1 MLTTP
6 PTTGPAAPRN
16 SEDSY
21 TEGTGGRTE
30 ATEMNTEINQLTEQ
44 IIGAAIEVHREL
56 GPGLLESAYQR
67 ALSHELKLRGLK
79 FEEQKLCPIKYKDL
93 VIDDAYRLDFLVSGL
108 VVVELKVVDALT
120 DVHEAQV
127 LTYLKFTGCH
137 LGLLL
142 NFNSTTLIK
151 GLRRL
156 AR

>member
-1 MLTTP
+1 
-6 PTTGPAAPRN
+6 
-16 SEDSY
+16 
-21 TEGTGGRTE
+21 
-30 ATEMNTEINQLTEQ
+30 MNTAINQLTEQ
-44 IIGAAIEVHREL
+44 IIGAAIEVYREV

-67 ALSHELKLRGLK
+67 ALSHELTLRGLK

-93 VIDDAYRLDFLVSGL
+93 VIDDAYRLDFLVGGL
-108 VVVELKVVDALT
+108 VVVELKAVDSLT

-142 NFNSTTLIK
+142 NFNSTTLVK